1 MPRLRNARSSALLTA
16 GSSAATSRGSASTMV
31 TSAPNERI
39 TEANSTPMT
48 PPPSTTTRAGHGIQR
63 ERTVAGHDRAADL
76 EAGQRAGVGAGG
88 EHDVPA
94 DEAPVADDD
103 GAVAL
108 EAALPST

>member
-1 MPRLRNARSSALLTA
+1 
-16 GSSAATSRGSASTMV
+16 MV

-48 PPPSTTTRAGHGIQR
+48 PPPSTTTRAGTASSA
-63 ERTVAGHDRAADL
+63 ERLVAGDDRAADL
-76 EAGQRAGVGAGG
+76 EPGQRAGVGAGG

-108 EAALPST
+108 EPAGALDVVDLARLHQPLQALVAAGRPRPRGRS